1 MMIVPIV
8 ICTAI
13 LVYEVFVFV
22 KLIKEMGNDEE
33 DIRVDNG
40 RDA

>member
-1 MMIVPIV
+1 MMVVPIV

-13 LVYEVFVFV
+13 LVYEVCVFV

-33 DIRVDNG
+33 DI
-40 RDA
+40 

>member
-1 MMIVPIV
+1 MMVVPIV

-13 LVYEVFVFV
+13 LVYEVFTFA

-33 DIRVDNG
+33 DI
-40 RDA
+40 